1 MVNEQNGDV
10 LGSREDFKYLRVL
23 GISDFFFFFF
33 FFFFGGGGGGW
44 GKQ

>member
-23 GISDFFFFFF
+23 GISDFFLFFFL
-33 FFFFGGGGGGW
+33 GGGGGG
-44 GKQ
+44 G